1 VAESLRE
8 VVSARCQ
15 EDAFISVLT
24 DKVVDKVDL
33 AIALPYKWWRLLRL
47 G

>member
-8 VVSARCQ
+8 VVSVNVKKMLV
-15 EDAFISVLT
+15 ISVLT

-33 AIALPYKWWRLLRL
+33 PIALPYKWWRLLCL
-47 G
+47 